1 MKKSKLILLWVLT
14 FAAGALA
21 GGGIVFWNAG
31 KHSSCGSWTR
41 CGNEYSLKRHNEY
54 MRAHPELVQAALQ
67 ASQLAQAGLPE
78 GLRDAE
84 LMDNTPKSSAQIPSQ
99 LVRTDLPEDIVIGG
113 EVASSQEPEARPSG
127 VVLSDGQNT
136 VVLNSQKPA
145 QRAADGTNI
154 TMIEAPVQ
162 AKRIKTLDEYK
173 AFKREARGSYP
184 TADFATEEVI
194 VLESASNL
202 PDKVFE
208 IVDVMPEEDVLKV
221 RYRVNV
227 FGLGD
232 KINTHSAKKISKSTK
247 NIILEQVL

>member
-1 MKKSKLILLWVLT
+1 MKKSKLIFLWVLT
-14 FAAGALA
+14 FAAGALV
-21 GGGIVFWNAG
+21 GGSVMALWP
-31 KHSSCGSWTR
+31 
-41 CGNEYSLKRHNEY
+41 
-54 MRAHPELVQAALQ
+54 HPQVVCPACHVGPQAQLL
-67 ASQLAQAGLPE
+67 LAQLEEAGLPD
-78 GLRDAE
+78 GLREASNE
-84 LMDNTPKSSAQIPSQ
+84 EPVLKSSAEIPSQ
-99 LVRTDLPEDIVIGG
+99 LVRMDLPEDIVIGG
-113 EVASSQEPEARPSG
+113 EAAPSQEPEARPAG

-136 VVLNSQKPA
+136 VVLHAQKPA

-162 AKRIKTLDEYK
+162 VKRIKTLDEYK

-184 TADFATEEVI
+184 TADFSQEEVL

-208 IVDVMPEEDVLKV
+208 IVDITPKGDSLQV

-232 KINTHSAKKISKSTK
+232 KVNTHSAQKIEKTGK
-247 NIILEQVL
+247 PVVLEQIL

>member
-1 MKKSKLILLWVLT
+1 MKKGKLIVLWGLT
-14 FAAGALA
+14 FVAGALV
-21 GGGIVFWNAG
+21 GGSVMTFWPRPRVVCPACHVG
-31 KHSSCGSWTR
+31 
-41 CGNEYSLKRHNEY
+41 
-54 MRAHPELVQAALQ
+54 PQAQLL
-67 ASQLAQAGLPE
+67 LAQLENSGLPD
-78 GLRDAE
+78 GLREVANGE
-84 LMDNTPKSSAQIPSQ
+84 QTLKSSAEIPSQ
-99 LVRTDLPEDIVIGG
+99 LVRTELPEDMVIGG
-113 EVASSQEPEARPSG
+113 EVATSEEPETRPAG

-136 VVLNSQKPA
+136 VVLNAQKPA

-162 AKRIKTLDEYK
+162 TKRIQTLDEYK

-184 TADFATEEVI
+184 AADFATEEVI

-208 IVDVMPEEDVLKV
+208 IVDITPEGDSLKV

-232 KINTHSAKKISKSTK
+232 KINTHSAQKISKTAAPL
-247 NIILEQVL
+247 ILEQVL

>member
-1 MKKSKLILLWVLT
+1 MT
-14 FAAGALA
+14 FWL
-21 GGGIVFWNAG
+21 
-31 KHSSCGSWTR
+31 R
-41 CGNEYSLKRHNEY
+41 
-54 MRAHPELVQAALQ
+54 PQAACPACHVGPQ
-67 ASQLAQAGLPE
+67 AQLLLAQLEDAGLPDGMRE
-78 GLRDAE
+78 VSDGEHVLKNSAE
-84 LMDNTPKSSAQIPSQ
+84 IPSQ
-99 LVRTDLPEDIVIGG
+99 LVRTELPKDVVIGG
-113 EVASSQEPEARPSG
+113 EVAPSEEPETRPAG

-136 VVLNSQKPA
+136 VVLNAQKPA

-162 AKRIKTLDEYK
+162 AKRIQTLDDYK

-208 IVDVMPEEDVLKV
+208 IVDITPEGDSLKV

-232 KINTHSAKKISKSTK
+232 KINTHSAQKISKNSAPLV
-247 NIILEQVL
+247 LEQVL